1 MSRISSRS
9 SLERASVSLIGCVP
23 RDISIMPEA
32 PDKHSDASVLP
43 RVRRGL
49 RTSPYP
55 AIRKLECEF
64 ERGVLTLRGELPSYY
79 QLQLAQEAV
88 SRVDG
93 VEQIVNRIQVQ
104 SPDSR

>member
-1 MSRISSRS
+1 
-9 SLERASVSLIGCVP
+9 
-23 RDISIMPEA
+23 MPEA
-32 PDKHSDASVLP
+32 PDKQSDASVLP

-93 VEQIVNRIQVQ
+93 VERIVNRIQVQ
-104 SPDSR
+104 SPGSR